1 LRAPEPLDFDELLP
15 EERLLP
21 AEEREPPPDDRLLP
35 AEEREL
41 PPDERLLPV
50 DERGLP
56 PEERLLPA
64 DEREL
69 LPVDLVPPTER
80 VRGALDLPG
89 LLPTELRDPLVG
101 LRRVDDPDGDRAAG
115 RP

>member
-1 LRAPEPLDFDELLP
+1 MRAPEPLDFDELLP

-35 AEEREL
+35 AE
-41 PPDERLLPV
+41 
-50 DERGLP
+50 
-56 PEERLLPA
+56 
-64 DEREL
+64 EREL